1 MTINIY
7 EEVETESELVD
18 LLRRIAELAEE
29 GYTSGYH
36 PGWELVDSPTEQA
49 ASDGDG

>member
-7 EEVETESELVD
+7 EQVKNETGLVD
-18 LLRRIAELAEE
+18 LLRRIAELVEQ

-49 ASDGDG
+49 TSDGDD